1 VEDFSSTQAQGEAG
15 LLFFS
20 ITITV
25 MIVRT
30 SIWLRLSHQHLPW
43 IIFTAKTIKNS
54 AFTLKLT
61 GTTFMTMSM
70 AQRRSPP
77 VTGILASPKALTG
90 LLQFHNIVFS
100 WSSHSIGSSLAP
112 AQKIGPIV

>member
-30 SIWLRLSHQHLPW
+30 SIWLRLSHQHLP
-43 IIFTAKTIKNS
+43 
-54 AFTLKLT
+54 
-61 GTTFMTMSM
+61 
-70 AQRRSPP
+70 
-77 VTGILASPKALTG
+77 
-90 LLQFHNIVFS
+90 
-100 WSSHSIGSSLAP
+100 
-112 AQKIGPIV
+112 